1 VEAHRSQLLST
12 MFVDLESP
20 EGEAQLATFRA
31 RVRDRLVA
39 HGQLAGVPWG
49 EAFKAITDL

>member
-1 VEAHRSQLLST
+1 
-12 MFVDLESP
+12 MFVDLDSP
-20 EGEAQLATFRA
+20 DGEAQLGAFRA
-31 RVRDRLVA
+31 RVRERLVE